1 MYDYLKSIAS
11 DNDWVFKYAPSDYQ
25 NLYNDSTTDKVHLF
39 IDPVTIDS
47 RFSDSGVETQTFS
60 GYFMLLF
67 SSDVDEDYTTKY
79 ETYIKPL
86 ITTGTQA
93 IKDSFL
99 CADMQI
105 NKFQSTEV
113 INRFDFNLD
122 GILVNYN
129 ITLLD

>member
-1 MYDYLKSIAS
+1 MYNFLKTIAN
-11 DNDWVFKYAPSDYQ
+11 DNDWVFEYAPADYQ
-25 NLYNDSTTDKVHLF
+25 NLYNKATTDKIHLF
-39 IDPVTIDS
+39 IDPITIDS
-47 RFSDSGVETQTFS
+47 KFSDSGTETQTFS

-79 ETYIKPL
+79 EAYIKPL
-86 ITTGTQA
+86 ITSGTQV

-99 CADMQI
+99 CANMQI
-105 NKFQSTEV
+105 NKFQTTEV

-129 ITLLD
+129 ITFLN

>member
-1 MYDYLKSIAS
+1 MYDILKNIAS
-11 DNDWVFKYAPSDYQ
+11 DNDWVFEYAPSDYQ
-25 NLYNDSTTDKVHLF
+25 NLYNKATTEKVHLF
-39 IDPVTIDS
+39 IDPITIES
-47 RFSDSGVETQTFS
+47 RFSDSGNETQTFS

-67 SSDVDEDYTTKY
+67 SSDVDEEYTTKY

-86 ITTGTQA
+86 ITTSTQA
-93 IKDSFL
+93 IKDSLL
-99 CADMQI
+99 CSDLQI

-129 ITLLD
+129 ITLID

>member
-1 MYDYLKSIAS
+1 MYDFLKSIAI

-25 NLYNDSTTDKVHLF
+25 NLYSESTVDKVHLF
-39 IDPVTIDS
+39 IDPITIES
-47 RFSDSGVETQTFS
+47 RFSDSGVEVQTFS

-86 ITTGTQA
+86 ITTGTQV
-93 IKDSFL
+93 IKDSLL
-99 CADMQI
+99 CADIQV
-105 NKFQSTEV
+105 NKFQLTEV

-129 ITLLD
+129 IILLD